1 MNSSLND
8 KNANCLCERLG
19 DSYFFYSRDINGGF
33 TFVSSGVTR
42 LLGYTKEEFLKHYSS
57 FLTETPGNSE
67 TIETTTQALAGK
79 MQVSYEAEVY
89 NKNQVA
95 CWLEINEFPVL
106 NDAKQ
111 VIAVE
116 GIARDI
122 TKNKQNES
130 ALQHALVRTK
140 HQDTLQAALDAAD
153 AGTFSYDIIND
164 KTWWDEKS
172 YELFS
177 VNPKTYKNNYKS
189 WKKLVLAD
197 DLYKTETELKRVLES
212 RDVHFELSYRIQIG
226 NNEIR
231 WINVKAQITRNKQH
245 QALWIDGLHLNITSA
260 KEMEIKLLESEVRFR
275 NLVESSPDWIWETDT
290 KGHYI
295 YASPYIKELL
305 GYEPNEILGQTLF
318 SLMDGDE
325 RIRLVPIFQGYFKQQ
340 CFFSGVE
347 STNLHKDGTLVF
359 LETNASPMFDID
371 GIFTGYRGIHRN
383 ITERVLSRQLKID
396 KEIAERANIAKSE
409 FLANMSHELRTPMHA
424 ILSFSNFGIKK
435 FNRVSAEKLLS
446 YFEKIHLSG
455 ERLLSLLN
463 DLLDLSKI
471 EAGKLTF
478 DFALHDLNSI
488 LKQAVS
494 EQESV
499 LKNKR
504 LTVNHIDPECG
515 TEAEFDNVKVTQII
529 VNFLSNAIKFS
540 KQGAAISIKITGD
553 ELFSDLGGTPALR
566 LSVAD
571 QGIGIPEGEL
581 ECIFDKFIQSSKT
594 KTNAGGTGLG
604 LSICK
609 EFIDAHHGR
618 IWAEHNSG
626 DGAIFNFVI
635 PLHQDNYT

>member
-1 MNSSLND
+1 
-8 KNANCLCERLG
+8 
-19 DSYFFYSRDINGGF
+19 
-33 TFVSSGVTR
+33 
-42 LLGYTKEEFLKHYSS
+42 
-57 FLTETPGNSE
+57 
-67 TIETTTQALAGK
+67 

-89 NKNQVA
+89 KKNQSV
-95 CWLEINEFPVL
+95 CWLEINETPVL

-111 VIAVE
+111 VIAIE

-122 TKNKQNES
+122 TGNKQYES
-130 ALQHALVRTK
+130 TLKHALVRTK
-140 HQDTLQAALDAAD
+140 HQDTLQTALDAAN

-177 VNPKTYKNNYKS
+177 VNPKKYKNNYKS

-197 DLYKTETELKRVLES
+197 DIDKTETELNRALES
-212 RDVHFELSYRIQIG
+212 RDTHFELNYRIKVG
-226 NNEIR
+226 KNEIR

-245 QALWIDGLHLNITSA
+245 QALWLDGLHLNITSA
-260 KEMEIKLLESEVRFR
+260 KELEIKQLESEIRFR
-275 NLVESSPDWIWETDT
+275 TLVENSPDWIWETDT
-290 KGHYI
+290 KGHFI

-305 GYEPNEILGQTLF
+305 GYEPKEILGQTIF
-318 SLMDGDE
+318 SLMLGDE
-325 RIRLVPIFQGYFKQQ
+325 RIRLLPIFQEYFKQQ
-340 CFFSGVE
+340 CSFSGVE

-371 GIFTGYRGIHRN
+371 GNFTGYRGIHRN
-383 ITERVLSRQLKID
+383 KTEQVLSRQLKID

-435 FNRVSAEKLLS
+435 VNSVSAEKLLS

-478 DFALHDLNSI
+478 DFAPHDLNSI
-488 LKQAVS
+488 LKKAVS

-504 LTVNHIDPECG
+504 LTVNHLEPECN
-515 TEAEFDNVKVTQII
+515 TEAQLDSVKVTQVIA
-529 VNFLSNAIKFS
+529 NFLSNAIKFS
-540 KQGAAISIKITGD
+540 KQGATISIKITQD
-553 ELFSDLGGTPALR
+553 ELFSGLGNAPALR
-566 LSVAD
+566 LSVTD
-571 QGIGIPEGEL
+571 QGIGIPQGEL
-581 ECIFDKFIQSSKT
+581 ECIFDEFIQSSKT
-594 KTNAGGTGLG
+594 KASAGGTGLG

-618 IWAEHNSG
+618 IWAEHNVG
-626 DGAIFNFVI
+626 DGAVFNFVI